1 MRLYGVLGV
10 GKMRLY
16 GVLGGGKMRLYGVL
30 GRGKMR
36 LYGLLGGGQV
46 CICVQ
51 SVRQAK
57 GGWEHAPLGI
67 SCYYFSPENSQF
79 QES

>member
-1 MRLYGVLGV
+1 
-10 GKMRLY
+10 
-16 GVLGGGKMRLYGVL
+16 MRLYGVL

-36 LYGLLGGGQV
+36 LYGLLGGQV

-51 SVRQAK
+51 SVRQAR
-57 GGWEHAPLGI
+57 GGLGTC
-67 SCYYFSPENSQF
+67 SPGNKLLLFSPENSQF